1 MFGQLVLS
9 CIPITSTNS
18 SAIAGGTPHNGAAAR
33 RAYEPLSRQRLPG
46 AGDYE
51 DWNDTNDDY
60 GSVGGGR
67 NPAMFAPSRQ
77 PTEQE
82 IEAVTVS
89 VTQWNCFSSEFF
101 WK

>member
-9 CIPITSTNS
+9 CIPISSTNS
-18 SAIAGGTPHNGAAAR
+18 SATAGGAPATAR

-46 AGDYE
+46 TGGAAAADYE
-51 DWNDTNDDY
+51 DWGDTNDDY

-89 VTQWNCFSSEFF
+89 VTVSSIQLFI
-101 WK
+101 